1 MDIKQLVNFSFM
13 ILLNT
18 FIEIRGVS
26 WILSDFG

>member
-13 ILLNT
+13 ILLNS